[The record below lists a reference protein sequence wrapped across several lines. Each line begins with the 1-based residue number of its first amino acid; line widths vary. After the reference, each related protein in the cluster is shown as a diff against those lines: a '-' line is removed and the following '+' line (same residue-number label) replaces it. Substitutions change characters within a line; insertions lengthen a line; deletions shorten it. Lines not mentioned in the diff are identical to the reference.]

1 MTIQGHGLI
10 FQKKFYTAIL
20 VYWIQPHK
28 ITIHTFYIVMVVGY
42 YHLTF
47 S

>member
-10 FQKKFYTAIL
+10 FQKKFYTAIF

-28 ITIHTFYIVMVVGY
+28 IMLDTFYIVMVVGY
-42 YHLTF
+42 SLLTF